1 MRVLLDTHVLLWWM
15 EQSPRLPRALAQ
27 ALERE
32 LAAGRPFAVADVTLW
47 EIALLVE
54 RGRVR
59 LKRSLAGVLEMIE
72 DSPEVRLLPISARV
86 ALEATRLPES
96 FPRDPI
102 DRLLAAVS
110 RSYGLALASLDERI
124 RRSGCVSLLA

>member
-1 MRVLLDTHVLLWWM
+1 VLLDTHVLLWWM
-15 EQSPRLPRALAQ
+15 EASRQLPRLLAQ

-47 EIALLVE
+47 EIALLVQ
-54 RGRVR
+54 RDRVR

-72 DSPEVRLLPISARV
+72 ASPEVRLLPVSARV

-102 DRLLAAVS
+102 DRILAALA
-110 RSYGLALASLDERI
+110 RSHGLALATLDERI
-124 RRSGCVSLLA
+124 RDSGCVSLL